1 METGHSRIRTD
12 YCTDCAEVLIPVSP
26 ETESLQQD
34 KASLCQRK
42 YQRKMQLKMSRC
54 PQVAGEPQ
62 QLDSGE
68 VTRFHLHS

>member
-1 METGHSRIRTD
+1 METGHS
-12 YCTDCAEVLIPVSP
+12 TDCPEVLIPVSP

-54 PQVAGEPQ
+54 GSPQVAGEPQ